1 MKTNNNNLKGFSSGK
16 NTQINSNNNAKNST
30 IENNNK
36 SRKESKPKVIEQNEV
51 YLH

>member
-1 MKTNNNNLKGFSSGK
+1 MKTNNNNLKGAASGK
-16 NTQINSNNNAKNST
+16 NIQMNSNNNVKNTT